1 MLPGMQDEPNPR
13 WLNLLLLA
21 LVGLVVLLIV
31 GLIWLDSLP
40 ENYF

>member
-1 MLPGMQDEPNPR
+1 MLVGMQDEPNPR
-13 WLNLLLLA
+13 WLNFVLLA
-21 LVGLVVLLIV
+21 VVGLVILLIV